1 MKLKIS
7 VTLDRG
13 VVAAVEAIARNGES
27 RSQIIE
33 RLLRQSLA
41 ARTRSSLD
49 ERDRGIIDAHADEL
63 NEEALDVLGYQNP
76 QRPAAAGGSFL

>member
-41 ARTRSSLD
+41 ARTRSSPD
-49 ERDRGIIDAHADEL
+49 ERDRGIIDGHADEL
-63 NEEALDVLGYQNP
+63 NEEALHVLGYQNP